1 MMKFISII
9 SLFLSTLSSQEL
21 TSTEILEKIRL
32 HYSQMNDASASF
44 TQLTTIRYKKGSQQ
58 SLGTVK
64 IKKGNKYRLETDKQT
79 IVTDGKTVWMFNA
92 ISKQVLRDT
101 YKQNLQPF
109 SPDKFLLGLPK
120 EFSAANVTRDS
131 QYFVLGL
138 VPSATGATASMFSS
152 LKVWIRPEIWEFE
165 KIEITDK
172 NNSITT
178 ITLSNTDFNKGISDT
193 VFQFVITDDMKLVD
207 LTKIQ

>member
-1 MMKFISII
+1 MKIISII
-9 SLFLSTLSSQEL
+9 FLFLSTLSSQEL
-21 TSTEILEKIRL
+21 TPTEILEKIRL

-44 TQLTTIRYKKGSQQ
+44 IQLTTIRYKKGAQQ
-58 SLGTVK
+58 SSGTIK
-64 IKKGNKYRLETDKQT
+64 IKKGNKYRIETDKQT
-79 IVTDGKTVWMFNA
+79 IVTDGKTVWMFNS

-101 YKQNLQPF
+101 YKQNRQPF

-120 EFSAANVTRDS
+120 EFSAVNVARDS
-131 QYFVLGL
+131 QYYVLSL
-138 VPSATGATASMFSS
+138 TPSAAGATVSMFSF

-178 ITLSNTDFNKGISDT
+178 ITLSNIIFNKGMSDT
-193 VFQFVITDDMKLVD
+193 VFQFMITDDMKLVD